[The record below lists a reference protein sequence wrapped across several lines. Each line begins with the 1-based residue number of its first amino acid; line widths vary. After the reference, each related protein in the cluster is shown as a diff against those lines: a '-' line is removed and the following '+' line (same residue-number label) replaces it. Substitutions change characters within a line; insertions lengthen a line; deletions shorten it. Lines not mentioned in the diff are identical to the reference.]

1 MYRYTRK
8 SSDFSPEISSP
19 ALSGDTANVSKRVI
33 TVLPVRIFDFIFGKV
48 VGLYHALDNFT
59 GRK

>member
-1 MYRYTRK
+1 MFEGVK
-8 SSDFSPEISSP
+8 SWLIPILPPEY
-19 ALSGDTANVSKRVI
+19 VSKRVI

-48 VGLYHALDNFT
+48 VGLYLAMDNFT